1 MDKSKQK
8 LSITKT
14 LNVPKQM
21 VFEAFSN
28 PEALAKWW
36 GPVEAPI
43 DVMKL
48 EFKVGGFF
56 HYKMN
61 GHQVNYGIMNYKEI
75 DKPNSITWINS
86 FANEKGEII
95 KPPFEG
101 LDVPREILCKIT
113 LTEKEGVT
121 TLLLQSEPYNASEA
135 EINTFIAIY
144 EGMEQGFGG
153 TFRQLEE
160 YLKNI

>member
-1 MDKSKQK
+1 MDTTKQK
-8 LSITKT
+8 LSITKK
-14 LNVPKQM
+14 LNASKQM

-28 PEALAKWW
+28 AEALTKWW

-43 DVMKL
+43 DVIKL
-48 EFKVGGFF
+48 DFKVGGVF

-75 DKPNSITWINS
+75 DKPNSIIWINS

-113 LTEKEGVT
+113 LSEKDGVT
-121 TLLLQSEPYNASEA
+121 NLLL
-135 EINTFIAIY
+135 
-144 EGMEQGFGG
+144 
-153 TFRQLEE
+153 
-160 YLKNI
+160 

>member
-1 MDKSKQK
+1 MDTTKQK

-14 LNVPKQM
+14 LNASKQM

-28 PEALAKWW
+28 AEALAKWW
-36 GPVEAPI
+36 GPIEAPI

-48 EFKVGGFF
+48 DFRVGGIF

-95 KPPFEG
+95 KPPFVQKDSSGEG
-101 LDVPREILCKIT
+101 MDVPREILCKIT
-113 LTEKEGVT
+113 LTEKDGVT
-121 TLLLQSEPYNASEA
+121 TLLLQSE
-135 EINTFIAIY
+135 
-144 EGMEQGFGG
+144 
-153 TFRQLEE
+153 
-160 YLKNI
+160 